1 MRLMESINKPEYL
14 YQPRQA
20 FKRLTRLL
28 ATEPESAEVMLP
40 WGLQMRIRPRE
51 DLGRALWLLGVY
63 DLTLCEAIWRLLD
76 RGESAID
83 VGANIGCISGLMAA
97 RSGPYGS
104 VISFEPH
111 PKNFPELVANI
122 DSWRDRPIARI
133 TPFELALS
141 SSGGSTFLQEPADFK
156 KNPGTASIVT
166 HGSSNLPITT
176 ARLDVIRLDS
186 PAVDLLKIDV
196 EGHELEVLLG
206 SRKLLETQAI
216 RDIIFEDH
224 SRSFGSPVASFLAG
238 FGYSIFFLTRRLR
251 GPLMASKDQ
260 RYPVVRYLPPNFLA
274 TLKPDRA
281 FARFQ
286 TSGWQVL
293 QPSASSRKR
302 MASL

>member
-1 MRLMESINKPEYL
+1 MKYINKPEYI

-28 ATEPESAEVMLP
+28 TTEPESAEVTLP
-40 WGLQMRIRPRE
+40 WGLQIGIRARE
-51 DLGRALWLLGVY
+51 DLGRALWHLGVY
-63 DLTLCEAIWRLLD
+63 DLTLCETIWRLLD

-83 VGANIGCISGLMAA
+83 VGANIGYISGLMAA
-97 RSGPYGS
+97 RSGPEGS
-104 VISFEPH
+104 VIAFEPH
-111 PKNFPELVANI
+111 PKIFQELVANI

-141 SSGGSTFLQEPADFK
+141 SGSGSAFLQEPANFEK
-156 KNPGTASIVT
+156 MRGTASIVT
-166 HGSSNLPITT
+166 HGSSGLLITT
-176 ARLDVIRLDS
+176 ARLDEIRLDS

-251 GPLMASKDQ
+251 GPLMASKGQ
-260 RYPVVRYLPPNFLA
+260 RYEGARYLPPNFLA

-281 FARFQ
+281 RARFQ

-293 QPSASSRKR
+293 RPRARARPSHP
-302 MASL
+302 